1 MAGDAAAGPDAATL
15 AHIAASL
22 PPYARATG
30 ITVAGIEHGAPLL
43 AMPFGEN
50 VHGRPGHFHGGA
62 LSGLLEM
69 AAFSALRMA
78 LENAGRNA
86 RFKPININVEFLRG
100 ARDSLPT
107 VALGEVTRAG
117 RRVAN
122 VSVRAWQ
129 ADREKPVVEAWMNF
143 LLSDQ

>member
-1 MAGDAAAGPDAATL
+1 MAGNTAADEAALL
-15 AHIAASL
+15 ARISDSL
-22 PPYARATG
+22 PPYARAM
-30 ITVAGIEHGAPLL
+30 GIEVLRMVDGAPLL
-43 AMPFGEN
+43 ALPFAEN

-69 AAFSALRMA
+69 ASFSALRVA
-78 LENAGRNA
+78 LGNSGRNA

-100 ARDSLPT
+100 ASDAMPT
-107 VALGEVTRAG
+107 VALGDVTRAG

-129 ADREKPVVEAWMNF
+129 ADREKPVAEAWLNF